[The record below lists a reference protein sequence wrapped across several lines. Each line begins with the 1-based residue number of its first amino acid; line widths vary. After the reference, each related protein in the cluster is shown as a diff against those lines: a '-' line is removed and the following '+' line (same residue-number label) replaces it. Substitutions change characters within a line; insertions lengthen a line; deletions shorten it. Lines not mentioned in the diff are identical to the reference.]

1 MDWHGTHGRKRKL
14 GRIVIKAMAAYLK
27 AGGDLKDFQR
37 LSVVALGWGFSLGG
51 YEADSI
57 GAEIGDITTELL
69 TDAI

>member
-1 MDWHGTHGRKRKL
+1 
-14 GRIVIKAMAAYLK
+14 MAAYLK